1 MKNTFSA
8 SQDLLSTRRKALKLP
23 ETGSQRAVFSI
34 KPTDFSMKL
43 YSHLTISQKNK
54 KTLSDASQLMFV
66 RMGKF
71 PSDPKRNPKPQ
82 NFTPMSFK
90 KYNVFSNVFPIP
102 SGIKTAFQRDPG
114 NLNFKLKHLDS
125 LRTSRSELNPS
136 FRHMKTQPDT
146 YKPAEPKWGPK
157 LCLPPL
163 PWPPKSASF
172 TRHRRRGAYSTFL
185 DRVEKKVGE
194 FWKNEH

>member
-1 MKNTFSA
+1 
-8 SQDLLSTRRKALKLP
+8 
-23 ETGSQRAVFSI
+23 
-34 KPTDFSMKL
+34 
-43 YSHLTISQKNK
+43 
-54 KTLSDASQLMFV
+54 MFV

-71 PSDPKRNPKPQ
+71 PSDPKRNPKPH
-82 NFTPMSFK
+82 NFTPLDEDL
-90 KYNVFSNVFPIP
+90 P
-102 SGIKTAFQRDPG
+102 GIKTAFQRDPG

-136 FRHMKTQPDT
+136 FRYMKTQLDT

-172 TRHRRRGAYSTFL
+172 TRHRRKGAYSAFL

-194 FWKNEH
+194 SWKNED